1 MPNLSSRFPGASAI
15 VVVFYCQLLHFSGS
29 VFCFFFTWTESHEI
43 TNAIWFLHFLD
54 IRLLSNKI
62 QENKIVFFFKTH
74 WTYFFVIFIL
84 AILFNM
90 TLDAD
95 RYSSRV
101 TSRGIFKEN
110 SERFLILDVQQ
121 LPTMQYVQ
129 LYVSLTQ
136 HFAPLL
142 CQSLSLVLQT
152 SLSSKLSASFHAAC
166 QGGGWQ

>member
-29 VFCFFFTWTESHEI
+29 VFCFFFTWTETHEI

-110 SERFLILDVQQ
+110 SERFLQKNTVVNEVQSCSEHHISIQ
-121 LPTMQYVQ
+121 VRPQSYISLP
-129 LYVSLTQ
+129 
-136 HFAPLL
+136 
-142 CQSLSLVLQT
+142 
-152 SLSSKLSASFHAAC
+152 LSSKRLASTGSLKWDLHVRKC
-166 QGGGWQ
+166 SPL